1 MSSCYNKRAWEAP
14 VATALSICATA
25 NMTGGGP
32 DTFLR
37 QDISHRP
44 GLAPTAPMADVGALA
59 IPAHNATAKS
69 EQDQRTWETPAVTS
83 VSL

>member
-1 MSSCYNKRAWEAP
+1 MSNQKRAWEAP
-14 VATALSICATA
+14 VATALSIRATA

-37 QDISHRP
+37 QDISHRH
-44 GLAPTAPMADVGALA
+44 GLAPTAPMVDVGALPV
-59 IPAHNATAKS
+59 PARESIKAES
-69 EQDQRTWETPAVTS
+69 SQQTWEAPAVTT